1 MGLLVDGIWHEN
13 WYDTEKSG
21 GRFERFESTFRNWIT
36 PDGGPGPRGGGG
48 FRAEAGR
55 YHLYV
60 ADSCPWAHRTLIYRK
75 LKGLEDIISI
85 SIADAVKHP
94 QGWHFHEGD
103 GLIPDSVNGATHV
116 HEIYTKA
123 EPNYSGRVTVPALWD
138 REKDTI
144 VNNESSEI
152 IRMFNSAFDQAGA
165 TGPDL
170 YPEARR
176 DEIDALNGRI
186 YHNVNNG
193 VYRAGFA
200 TNQKA
205 YDEAVYPLFET
216 LDWLDA
222 RLGEGRY
229 LLGDELTE
237 ADWRLFPTLL
247 RFDLAYHGNFKCNIR
262 RVQDYPNL
270 WGYTR
275 ELYQMPGIA
284 GTIDLMRMKAGYYT
298 IAAVNNTQVVPAGPE
313 IDFWQAHGREVVDVR
328 NGRDGRG

>member
-1 MGLLVDGIWHEN
+1 MGLLVDGVWRED
-13 WYDTEKSG
+13 WYDTDKSG

-36 PDGGPGPRGGGG
+36 PDGAPGPAGKGG

-60 ADSCPWAHRTLIYRK
+60 ADSCPWAHRTLIYRT

-94 QGWHFHEGD
+94 QGWHFHEGE
-103 GLIPDSVNGATHV
+103 GLIPDYVNGATHV

-138 REKDTI
+138 RETETI

-152 IRMFNSAFDQAGA
+152 IRMFNSAFNGLGA
-165 TGPDL
+165 SGPDL
-170 YPEARR
+170 YPQALRG
-176 DEIDALNGRI
+176 EIDALNERI
-186 YHNVNNG
+186 YHAVNNG
-193 VYRAGFA
+193 VYCAGFA
-200 TNQKA
+200 TTQKA
-205 YDEAVYPLFET
+205 YDEAVHPLFET

-229 LLGDELTE
+229 LLGDALTE

-247 RFDLAYHGNFKCNIR
+247 RFDLAYYGNFKCNLR
-262 RVQDYPNL
+262 RVQDLPNL

-298 IAAVNNTQVVPAGPE
+298 IAAVNHTQVVPAGPV
-313 IDFWQAHGREVVDVR
+313 IDFWQHHGRD
-328 NGRDGRG
+328 